1 MKLIA
6 IRIESILKE
15 QMQKMADIADS
26 HLSDIVRDLIDLGIG
41 YREEAPIIIEGA
53 FGISR
58 SFSKLSFGDERT
70 RISAWVE
77 EEQIKKAMDAFQSN
91 ENGSLREAIRLGFIM
106 LHADSV
112 RLKNPLTEMNP
123 FSAFKLTKFK
133 NERAQEAYE
142 TLREGKN
149 QAHN

>member
-1 MKLIA
+1 
-6 IRIESILKE
+6 
-15 QMQKMADIADS
+15 MADITDN

-70 RISAWVE
+70 RISAWVA
-77 EEQIKKAMDAFQSN
+77 EEQIIKAMEVFHNN

-112 RLKNPLTEMNP
+112 RLKNPFTEIPP

-133 NERAQEAYE
+133 NKRAQKAYE

>member
-1 MKLIA
+1 MQLIA
-6 IRIESILKE
+6 IRIESILKD
-15 QMQKMADIADS
+15 QKQNMADITES
-26 HLSDIVRDLIDLGIG
+26 HQTDIVRDRLELGIG

-53 FGISR
+53 FGICR

-70 RISAWVE
+70 RIRVWVT
-77 EEQIKKAMDAFQSN
+77 EEQIIKAMEAFHNN
-91 ENGSLREAIRLGFIM
+91 ENGSLREAIRLGFLM

-112 RLKNPLTEMNP
+112 RLKNPFTEIPP

-133 NERAQEAYE
+133 NKRAQKAYE

>member
-15 QMQKMADIADS
+15 QMQKMADNADC

-41 YREEAPIIIEGA
+41 YREEAPLVLEGA

-77 EEQIKKAMDAFQSN
+77 EVQIKKAMDAFQNN

-112 RLKNPLTEMNP
+112 RFKSPFTEMQP
-123 FSAFKLTKFK
+123 FSAFKLTKFR
-133 NERAQEAYE
+133 NERAQKAYE

-149 QAHN
+149 QDQD

>member
-15 QMQKMADIADS
+15 QMQRMADLAGS
-26 HLSDIVRDLIDLGIG
+26 PLSDIVRDLIDLGIG

-70 RISAWVE
+70 RISAWVV
-77 EEQIKKAMDAFQSN
+77 EEQVKKAMAAFQNN
-91 ENGSLREAIRLGFIM
+91 ENG
-106 LHADSV
+106 
-112 RLKNPLTEMNP
+112 
-123 FSAFKLTKFK
+123 
-133 NERAQEAYE
+133 
-142 TLREGKN
+142 
-149 QAHN
+149 

>member
-15 QMQKMADIADS
+15 QMQRMADIADS
-26 HLSDIVRDLIDLGIG
+26 PLSDIVRCLIDLGIG

-77 EEQIKKAMDAFQSN
+77 EVQIKKAMDAFHNN

-112 RLKNPLTEMNP
+112 RFKNPFTEMQP
-123 FSAFKLTKFK
+123 FSAFKLTKFR
-133 NERAQEAYE
+133 NERAQKAYE
-142 TLREGKN
+142 RLREGKN